1 MDYEVFFISLMLQA
15 SYNEIVSNIVNCRM
29 CFSGEKSK
37 KKNVKVKR
45 KNEKIVETSMSIWY
59 NTYKKKQLLGS
70 GRNIAMSA
78 ARIICNLLLKAQN
91 MPET

>member
-1 MDYEVFFISLMLQA
+1 MDYEVFFIPLMLQA

-37 KKNVKVKR
+37 KKNVKIKTN
-45 KNEKIVETSMSIWY
+45 NEKIGETGMNIWY
-59 NTYKKKQLLGS
+59 NTYKKTLLES

>member
-1 MDYEVFFISLMLQA
+1 MLQA

-37 KKNVKVKR
+37 KKNVKIKTN
-45 KNEKIVETSMSIWY
+45 NEKIVETGMNIWY
-59 NTYKKKQLLGS
+59 NTYKKTLLES